1 MIGMAYAPESG
12 SERTRELIKKEMHTS
27 RLFAS
32 IQAAVKARLNVAV
45 FLIVGFPHDTR
56 ELLAENLAFVD
67 RLVAAGITDLVLGYY
82 MNLPGTELFDSQ
94 YDAGKVKLDRAYF
107 GHILQSTELFPSISY
122 CARVGRLGLAWWKYR
137 LYLRFFLANWRS
149 SRGVRQVSSARRA
162 LSGLWN
168 REVSSKLPAAIRHSL
183 RTLANTIK
191 VRLARRWLPARE
203 ERALIARW
211 DAIYREIRAQQ
222 LAGGVSI
229 AVPDV
234 LELHR
239 HNVDAAMRKRHATMR
254 VAVLSS
260 APAGQLPGSRER
272 SQDLAS

>member
-1 MIGMAYAPESG
+1 MAYAPESG

-32 IQAAVKARLNVAV
+32 IEAAVNARLNVAV

-56 ELLAENLAFVD
+56 EQLAENLPFVD

-94 YDAGKVKLDRAYF
+94 YDAGKVRLDRTYF

-122 CARVGRLGLAWWKYR
+122 CEHLGRLGLAWWKYR
-137 LYLRFFLANWRS
+137 LYLRFFAGSWRKTL
-149 SRGVRQVSSARRA
+149 GGRQLRSARRA

-168 REVSSKLPAAIRHSL
+168 RETDSKLPAAIRHSL
-183 RTLANTIK
+183 KTLWNTIK
-191 VRLARRWLPARE
+191 VRFARRWIPRRE
-203 ERALIARW
+203 ERRLIAGW

-222 LAGGVSI
+222 LASVSRPTL
-229 AVPDV
+229 ATQ
-234 LELHR
+234 ELFQ
-239 HNVDAAMRKRHATMR
+239 HNVNAAIHERHATTR
-254 VAVLSS
+254 VAVLSWTS
-260 APAGQLPGSRER
+260 ANQSSR
-272 SQDLAS
+272 AS